1 MSKGVYQFFAI
12 SALLVVFGF
21 SIYGIY
27 QISLFL
33 EFMNKSKAK
42 YGEEIYN
49 QTNQTFQIVE
59 ALFVFRLILY
69 LYFLLSSAFGVR
81 GVWKMKWLGATI
93 ALFTV
98 WTVWFLVSIILARIL
113 AGSLVS
119 GFAILIAFIVVGII
133 GLVSTVNLFRYNK
146 HMKQEATVINNSN
159 PYDYGQPQT
168 AYNTSP
174 YSVSGNQPAYNI

>member
-1 MSKGVYQFFAI
+1 
-12 SALLVVFGF
+12 
-21 SIYGIY
+21 
-27 QISLFL
+27 
-33 EFMNKSKAK
+33 
-42 YGEEIYN
+42 
-49 QTNQTFQIVE
+49 
-59 ALFVFRLILY
+59 
-69 LYFLLSSAFGVR
+69 
-81 GVWKMKWLGATI
+81 MKWLGATI

-98 WTVWFLVSIILARIL
+98 WTVWFLVSTILARFL

-119 GFAILIAFIVVGII
+119 GLAIMIAFIVVGII